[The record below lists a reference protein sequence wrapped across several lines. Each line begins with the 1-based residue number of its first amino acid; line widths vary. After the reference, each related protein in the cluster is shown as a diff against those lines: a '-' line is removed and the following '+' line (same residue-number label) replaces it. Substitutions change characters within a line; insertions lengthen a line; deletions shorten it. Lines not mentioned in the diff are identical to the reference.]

1 MEERPDQDAQQSSP
15 EPSQKR
21 CPFCAEVIQAAAI
34 KCRYC
39 GSDLSPP
46 PNEEVSYWGY
56 SYSLGTSKDPPA
68 YHIWEKDAASTSTP
82 VETRQKDEQG
92 WGEIW
97 EIFSAKERVQWTN
110 KPDVPTCPHCSCINI
125 VRITGADKAG
135 SALLVGVFALGKMT
149 KSFECLN
156 CRYRW

>member
-1 MEERPDQDAQQSSP
+1 MEDEPTREDPGSGLDAGR
-15 EPSQKR
+15 KR
-21 CPFCAEVIQAAAI
+21 CPFCAEVIQSAAI
-34 KCRYC
+34 KCRFC

-56 SYSLGTSKDPPA
+56 SYSLGTSKDPAA
-68 YHIWEKDAASTSTP
+68 YHIWEKDAGTSEP
-82 VETRQKDEQG
+82 IESRRKDEQG

-110 KPDVPTCPHCSCINI
+110 KPDVPTCPHCKCINI
-125 VRITGADKAG
+125 VRITATDKAG